1 MFATY
6 QRAGRP
12 LRLLEKVK
20 SGVVAG
26 VLGDEVVIEAHSSRG
41 LPGIRLVGLPD
52 MAVREAVERVRSAII
67 NSGFSL
73 PPRKLVVNLAPAGLP
88 KAGAH
93 LDLPIAVAISLAV
106 GATERRAEFNDFW
119 LLGELSL
126 TGEVNP
132 VRGVLPLAVTAAE
145 SGARGIIVPAA
156 NGEEAAAA
164 GLPVFPVD
172 NLGEALAFLSGERRV
187 AVVPEGVGNA
197 GIERYQ
203 DFSDVKG
210 QLQAKRAM
218 EIAAAGRHN
227 ILFIGPPGSGKSM
240 LAKRLPSILPPMSRE
255 EALEVTRVHSVRG
268 RTREGGGLVWE
279 RPFRAPHHTV
289 SAGGLVGGGRP
300 LLPGELSLSHRGVL
314 FLDEMAEFGPRLL
327 QVLRQPL
334 EAGTVSVARAG
345 GSVTFPADFML
356 VGAMNPCPC
365 GYNGDDKREC
375 TCSPAR
381 LLSYRSRIS
390 GPLLDRI
397 DFHVG
402 VGRLRRDEILERS
415 GAESSGTIAKRVA
428 LASDRQR
435 NRFTASLRTNADMT
449 VCELRRFCRLGRA
462 EEKWLSKL
470 IDSFGLTARGCDRL
484 LKVARTIADLAQ
496 SDSLDITHLAEAAQ
510 YRQGSIL

>member
-1 MFATY
+1 MFVTY
-6 QRAGRP
+6 QRTRRP
-12 LRLLEKVK
+12 LGLLEKVK

-26 VLGDEVVIEAHSSRG
+26 VLGHEVVIEVHSSKG

-93 LDLPIAVAISLAV
+93 FDLPIAVGISLAV
-106 GATERRAEFNDFW
+106 GATGRRAEFSDLW

-126 TGEVNP
+126 TGEVNS
-132 VRGVLPLAVTAAE
+132 VRGVLPLAITAAE

-172 NLGEALAFLSGERRV
+172 NLGEALAFLSGERRI
-187 AVVPEGVGNA
+187 AVVQGGAVGA
-197 GIERYQ
+197 DIGQFQ

-210 QLQAKRAM
+210 QLQAKRAL

-227 ILFIGPPGSGKSM
+227 ILFVGSPGSGKSM
-240 LAKRLPSILPPMSRE
+240 LAKRLPSILPPMSHE

-334 EAGTVSVARAG
+334 ETGIVSVSRAG

-365 GYNGDDKREC
+365 GYNGDEKQEC

-381 LLSYRSRIS
+381 LVSYRARIS

-415 GAESSGTIAKRVA
+415 GAETSETIAKRVA

-435 NRFTASLRTNADMT
+435 NRFAESLRTNADMT
-449 VCELRRFCRLGRA
+449 VGELRRFCKLGRS

-470 IDSFGLTARGCDRL
+470 IDSFSLTARGCDRL

-510 YRQGSIL
+510 YRQGSLM